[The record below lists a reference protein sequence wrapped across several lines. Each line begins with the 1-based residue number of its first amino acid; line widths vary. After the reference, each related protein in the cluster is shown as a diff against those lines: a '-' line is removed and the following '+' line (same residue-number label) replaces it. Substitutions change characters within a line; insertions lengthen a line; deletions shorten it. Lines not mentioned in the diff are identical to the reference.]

1 MFRIALAEC
10 IHEISSFNPVP
21 TRYDDFIASFGPDL
35 LARHR
40 NVTSEVAG
48 AVDVFS
54 ARSDV
59 AVVPTY
65 GIRGMTSGG
74 PVDEADFARIAEEYL
89 SSLRKAGPLD
99 AACLVMH
106 GAIATLNEDDC
117 TGYLLAEARKILGE
131 RTPIVVSM
139 DLHGILNRRI
149 LQNADAV
156 VPYHTYPHVDFFTTG
171 QRVARLL
178 LKILDGQARP
188 VTARVTIP
196 ALVRGDELITATG
209 SFGLCTK
216 SAATLEQTAPGLS
229 AACLSAT
236 PSPTSPSCRLTALSW
251 ADGDEAF
258 ATREAERLA
267 TTFWQHHE
275 KMFVPLTSL
284 EESVRLAKAETTG
297 TVALTDAADATSSGA
312 SGDSNVIVRALVE
325 GGYTGRVLAPIVDA
339 PAVESAFKAGIGATI
354 QTTIGGSLDP
364 KRFPPLPITA
374 TVRLLSDGRF
384 INESHGSTW
393 NSGGRRYSKQATSRS
408 SPRRALCISTTAR
421 CSSPTAR
428 ASKLL
433 SRHREVP
440 ALPAAHGTPTGAV
453 ASSTSTPPAPPVPMC
468 VAWATR
474 AARAPSS
481 HSTTS
486 RRSSPGPKSSAAD
499 ERQQRA
505 IASSVS
511 TQAAARKQPGCRIKR
526 HLPSTTQSRRHEPV
540 NETPSADPVALS
552 ATRLTSAGVPSAT
565 IRPPSAPAPGPRSI
579 IQSDAAISPR

>member
-48 AVDVFS
+48 AVNVFS

-74 PVDEADFARIAEEYL
+74 PVDEADFARIADEYL

-106 GAIATLNEDDC
+106 GAIATLKEDDV

-131 RTPIVVSM
+131 RTPIVISM
-139 DLHGILNRRI
+139 DLHGILTRRI

-171 QRVARLL
+171 QRAARLL
-178 LKILDGQARP
+178 LKILDGQAHP

-216 SAATLEQTAPGLS
+216 SAEQLEQTAPGLS
-229 AACLSAT
+229 AGMFIGNPFTDVAELQTYS
-236 PSPTSPSCRLTALSW
+236 LVV

-258 ATREAERLA
+258 AAREAERLA
-267 TTFWQHHE
+267 TTFWEHHE

-284 EESVRLAKAETTG
+284 DESVRLAKAETTG

-312 SGDSNVIVRALVE
+312 SGDSNAIVRALVE

-339 PAVESAFKAGIGATI
+339 PAVEAAFNAGVGATI
-354 QTTIGGSLDP
+354 KTTIGGSLDP

-384 INESHGSTW
+384 INESHGSIW
-393 NSGGRRYSKQATSRS
+393 NSGRTAVLEAGNLTFVATTRPVHLYDRSLFLAHGQEPRNFSAVIVKSPHCQPHMYADWCRRVINIDAAGATSANVRRLGHTRC
-408 SPRRALCISTTAR
+408 PRPIFPLDDI
-421 CSSPTAR
+421 
-428 ASKLL
+428 
-433 SRHREVP
+433 
-440 ALPAAHGTPTGAV
+440 
-453 ASSTSTPPAPPVPMC
+453 
-468 VAWATR
+468 
-474 AARAPSS
+474 PSFQPKAEIF
-481 HSTTS
+481 
-486 RRSSPGPKSSAAD
+486 RRG
-499 ERQQRA
+499 
-505 IASSVS
+505 
-511 TQAAARKQPGCRIKR
+511 
-526 HLPSTTQSRRHEPV
+526 
-540 NETPSADPVALS
+540 
-552 ATRLTSAGVPSAT
+552 
-565 IRPPSAPAPGPRSI
+565 
-579 IQSDAAISPR
+579 